1 MSNFPLQDAAEHL
14 AQQGRY
20 GDSMLVHMNP
30 IEVNAISKMSPT
42 GQLTINPQTGQPEAF
57 LPLLF
62 SMMAPSVMGALGAS
76 AMSPLVASAIG
87 SGLGTVAEGGSLQ
100 EGLSAGLMSGI
111 TGGLLK
117 NIGGGDIL
125 GGAGTEAATE
135 AAKTLP
141 DVSTLEKL
149 TEATGGTPYADIKDA
164 GLFSKLKTGFGNI
177 PSSMGLSQGM
187 IPDPAAGTGNIAA
200 DAMIPSAL
208 SRGQAFMGQ
217 AVPSLA
223 AGMVGE
229 MYVPE
234 DMGGF
239 EEEESPY
246 QYEGPYKPTEQRSMI
261 GQADPFASAFGGEQD
276 MIGGNVFPPGF
287 NMRYGGLVKRLEKG
301 GMPKAQQQIEESA
314 ATLATRAQ
322 DQRIRD
328 YQRSIM
334 AAPTVDPRRDAYQF
348 TGEEEFIPR
357 TDETIF
363 TGEEEF
369 VPRMDNIT
377 GPIHPSLVRGEGP
390 RMDAASLRE
399 FDEAL
404 SGGSGLLPSY
414 WGGEQPLQAP
424 TMGEMW
430 RESGRSFSEAI
441 PLNTKYNPLIYGARG
456 VSALFGK
463 GILEAMEA
471 IDESKRRKFEP
482 TDEELIKKYK

>member
-42 GQLTINPQTGQPEAF
+42 GQLTTNPQTGQPEAF

-117 NIGGGDIL
+117 GIGGSDIL
-125 GGAGTEAATE
+125 GGAGTDVATE
-135 AAKTLP
+135 AAKALP
-141 DVSTLEKL
+141 DVSTLGNL
-149 TEATGGTPYADIKDA
+149 TAATGGTPYADIKDA
-164 GLFSKLKTGFGNI
+164 GIFSKLKAGFGNI

-187 IPDPAAGTGNIAA
+187 VADPAAGAAA
-200 DAMIPSAL
+200 DAMVPSAL
-208 SRGQAFMGQ
+208 SQGQAFMGQ

-229 MYVPE
+229 MYVPQ

-246 QYEGPYKPTEQRSMI
+246 QYEGPYMPTEQRTMT
-261 GQADPFASAFGGEQD
+261 GPADPFASAFMGEQD

-287 NMRYGGLVKRLEKG
+287 NMRYGGLIKRLERG

-314 ATLATRAQ
+314 ATLARRAE

-328 YQRSIM
+328 YQQSIM
-334 AAPTVDPRRDAYQF
+334 AAPTVDPR
-348 TGEEEFIPR
+348 
-357 TDETIF
+357 
-363 TGEEEF
+363 
-369 VPRMDNIT
+369 MDNIT
-377 GPIHPSLVRGEGP
+377 GTLHPSLVGLGEGP
-390 RMDAASLRE
+390 RMDE
-399 FDEAL
+399 TI
-404 SGGSGLLPSY
+404 Y
-414 WGGEQPLQAP
+414 QAP
-424 TMGEMW
+424 SMGEIW
-430 RESGRSFSEAI
+430 DESGRGLSQAI
-441 PLNTKYNPLIYGARG
+441 PLNTKYNPLVYGARG
-456 VSALFGK
+456 LSTLFGK
-463 GILEAMEA
+463 GIAEAMEA
-471 IDESKRRKFEP
+471 VDEARARKIRE
-482 TDEELIKKYK
+482 

>member
-42 GQLTINPQTGQPEAF
+42 GQLTTNPQTGQPEAF

-117 NIGGGDIL
+117 GVGGGDIL
-125 GGAGTEAATE
+125 GGAGTDVATE
-135 AAKTLP
+135 AAKALP
-141 DVSTLEKL
+141 DVSTLGKL
-149 TEATGGTPYADIKDA
+149 TEATGGAVPAADA
-164 GLFSKLKTGFGNI
+164 GFFSKLKTGFGNI

-187 IPDPAAGTGNIAA
+187 IADPAAGTGAIAA
-200 DAMIPSAL
+200 DAMVPSAL

-246 QYEGPYKPTEQRSMI
+246 QYEGPYMPTEQRTMT
-261 GQADPFASAFGGEQD
+261 GPADPFASAFGGEQTMLEGD
-276 MIGGNVFPPGF
+276 VFPPGF
-287 NMRYGGLVKRLEKG
+287 NMRYGGLIKRLERG

-314 ATLATRAQ
+314 ATLARRAE

-328 YQRSIM
+328 YQQSIM
-334 AAPTVDPRRDAYQF
+334 AAPTVDPRIQE
-348 TGEEEFIPR
+348 TWQGIP
-357 TDETIF
+357 
-363 TGEEEF
+363 
-369 VPRMDNIT
+369 IT
-377 GPIHPSLVRGEGP
+377 GGTSFLSPEDWGKTWQGMPIE
-390 RMDAASLRE
+390 
-399 FDEAL
+399 
-404 SGGSGLLPSY
+404 GGSSFVAPEDRGKTWQGIPIPTS
-414 WGGEQPLQAP
+414 PPQAP
-424 TMGEMW
+424 SPYQAPSMGEIW
-430 RESGRSFSEAI
+430 DESGRGLSQAI
-441 PLNTKYNPLIYGARG
+441 PLNTKYNPLVYGARG
-456 VSALFGK
+456 LSTLFGK
-463 GILEAMEA
+463 GIAEAMEA
-471 IDESKRRKFEP
+471 VDEARARKIRE
-482 TDEELIKKYK
+482 

>member
-42 GQLTINPQTGQPEAF
+42 GQLTTNPQTGQPEAF

-117 NIGGGDIL
+117 GIGGGDIL
-125 GGAGTEAATE
+125 GGAGTDVATE
-135 AAKTLP
+135 AAKALP
-141 DVSTLEKL
+141 DVSTLGKL
-149 TEATGGTPYADIKDA
+149 TEATGGAVPATDA
-164 GLFSKLKTGFGNI
+164 GFFSKLKTGFGNI

-187 IPDPAAGTGNIAA
+187 IADPAAGTGAIAA
-200 DAMIPSAL
+200 DAMVPSAL

-223 AGMVGE
+223 SGMVGE
-229 MYVPE
+229 MYVPQ

-246 QYEGPYKPTEQRSMI
+246 QYEGPYMPTEQRTMT
-261 GQADPFASAFGGEQD
+261 GPADPFASAFMGEQD

-287 NMRYGGLVKRLEKG
+287 NMRYGGLIKRLERG

-314 ATLATRAQ
+314 ATLARRAE

-328 YQRSIM
+328 YQQSIM
-334 AAPTVDPRRDAYQF
+334 AAPTIDPRRDAYQ
-348 TGEEEFIPR
+348 
-357 TDETIF
+357 F

-377 GPIHPSLVRGEGP
+377 GTPHPSLVGLGEGP
-390 RMDAASLRE
+390 RMDE
-399 FDEAL
+399 TI
-404 SGGSGLLPSY
+404 Y
-414 WGGEQPLQAP
+414 QAP
-424 TMGEMW
+424 SMGEIW
-430 RESGRSFSEAI
+430 DESGRGLSQAI
-441 PLNTKYNPLIYGARG
+441 PLNTKYNPLVYGARG
-456 VSALFGK
+456 LSTLFGK
-463 GILEAMEA
+463 GIAEAMEA
-471 IDESKRRKFEP
+471 VDEARARKIRE
-482 TDEELIKKYK
+482 

>member
-30 IEVNAISKMSPT
+30 IEVNAISKLSPT
-42 GQLTINPQTGQPEAF
+42 GQLTTNPQTGQPEAF

-62 SMMAPSVMGALGAS
+62 SMMAPSLMGALGAS

-117 NIGGGDIL
+117 GVGGGDIL
-125 GGAGTEAATE
+125 GGAGTDVATE
-135 AAKTLP
+135 AAKALP
-141 DVSTLEKL
+141 DVSTLGKL
-149 TEATGGTPYADIKDA
+149 TEATGGAVPAADA
-164 GLFSKLKTGFGNI
+164 GFFSKLKTGFGNI

-187 IPDPAAGTGNIAA
+187 VPDATAGAAA
-200 DAMIPSAL
+200 DAMVPSAL

-223 AGMVGE
+223 SGMVGE
-229 MYVPE
+229 MYVPQ

-246 QYEGPYKPTEQRSMI
+246 QYEGPYMPTEQRTMT
-261 GQADPFASAFGGEQD
+261 GPADPFASAFMGEQD

-287 NMRYGGLVKRLEKG
+287 NMRYGGLIKRLERG

-314 ATLATRAQ
+314 ATLARRAE

-328 YQRSIM
+328 YQQSIM
-334 AAPTVDPRRDAYQF
+334 AAPTVDPR
-348 TGEEEFIPR
+348 
-357 TDETIF
+357 
-363 TGEEEF
+363 
-369 VPRMDNIT
+369 MDNIT
-377 GPIHPSLVRGEGP
+377 GTLHPSLVGLGEGP
-390 RMDAASLRE
+390 RMDEIIPTS
-399 FDEAL
+399 
-404 SGGSGLLPSY
+404 LPS
-414 WGGEQPLQAP
+414 GSALPQAP
-424 TMGEMW
+424 SPYQAPSMGEIW
-430 RESGRSFSEAI
+430 DESGRGLSQAI
-441 PLNTKYNPLIYGARG
+441 PLNTKYNPLVYGARG
-456 VSALFGK
+456 LNTLFGK
-463 GILEAMEA
+463 GIAEAMEA
-471 IDESKRRKFEP
+471 VDEARARKIRE
-482 TDEELIKKYK
+482 

>member
-30 IEVNAISKMSPT
+30 IEVDAISKMSPT
-42 GQLTINPQTGQPEAF
+42 GQLTTNPQTGQPEAF

-100 EGLSAGLMSGI
+100 EGLSAGLMSGV

-117 NIGGGDIL
+117 GIGGGELL
-125 GGAGTEAATE
+125 GGAPKEALAE
-135 AAKTLP
+135 GLKDP
-141 DVSTLEKL
+141 STLGEFMS
-149 TEATGGTPYADIKDA
+149 ATGATTPAEGA
-164 GLFSKLKTGFGNI
+164 GFFSKLKTGFGNI
-177 PSSMGLSQGM
+177 PQMTGMAGSGLEAGLAQ
-187 IPDPAAGTGNIAA
+187 PVTDAAGTQLSQV
-200 DAMIPSAL
+200 PAL
-208 SRGQAFMGQ
+208 TRGEAFMGQ

-223 AGMVGE
+223 SGMVGE
-229 MYVPE
+229 MYVPQ

-246 QYEGPYKPTEQRSMI
+246 QYEGPYMPTEQRTMI

-287 NMRYGGLVKRLEKG
+287 NMRYGGLIKRLERG

-314 ATLATRAQ
+314 ATLARRAE

-328 YQRSIM
+328 YQQSIM

-348 TGEEEFIPR
+348 TGEEEF
-357 TDETIF
+357 
-363 TGEEEF
+363 

-377 GPIHPSLVRGEGP
+377 GTPHPSLVRGEGP
-390 RMDAASLRE
+390 RMDNISSLRE
-399 FDEAL
+399 FEDVINE
-404 SGGSGLLPSY
+404 GPGLPPSY
-414 WGGEQPLQAP
+414 WGGDQPLQAP
-424 TMGEMW
+424 TMGEIW
-430 RESGRSFSEAI
+430 REGGRGLSKAI
-441 PLNTKYNPLIYGARG
+441 PLNTKYNPLVYGARG
-456 VSALFGK
+456 ASALFGK

-471 IDESKRRKFEP
+471 VDEARARKIRE
-482 TDEELIKKYK
+482 

>member
-42 GQLTINPQTGQPEAF
+42 GQLTTNPQTGQPEAF

-117 NIGGGDIL
+117 GIGGGDIL
-125 GGAGTEAATE
+125 GGAGTDVATE
-135 AAKTLP
+135 AAKALP
-141 DVSTLEKL
+141 DVSTLGKL
-149 TEATGGTPYADIKDA
+149 TEATGGAVPAADA
-164 GLFSKLKTGFGNI
+164 GFFSKLKTGFGNI

-187 IPDPAAGTGNIAA
+187 IADPAAGTGAIAA
-200 DAMIPSAL
+200 DAMVPSAL

-223 AGMVGE
+223 SGMVGE
-229 MYVPE
+229 MYVPQ

-246 QYEGPYKPTEQRSMI
+246 QYEGPYMPTEQRTMT
-261 GQADPFASAFGGEQD
+261 GPADPFASAFMGEQD

-287 NMRYGGLVKRLEKG
+287 NMRYGGLIKRLERG

-314 ATLATRAQ
+314 ATLARRAE

-328 YQRSIM
+328 YQQSIM
-334 AAPTVDPRRDAYQF
+334 AAPTIDPRRDAYQ
-348 TGEEEFIPR
+348 
-357 TDETIF
+357 F

-377 GPIHPSLVRGEGP
+377 GTPHPSLVGLGEGP
-390 RMDAASLRE
+390 RMDE
-399 FDEAL
+399 TI
-404 SGGSGLLPSY
+404 Y
-414 WGGEQPLQAP
+414 QAP
-424 TMGEMW
+424 SMGEIW
-430 RESGRSFSEAI
+430 DESGRGLSQAI
-441 PLNTKYNPLIYGARG
+441 PLNTKYNPLVYGARG
-456 VSALFGK
+456 LSTLFGK
-463 GILEAMEA
+463 GIAEAMEA
-471 IDESKRRKFEP
+471 VDEARARKIRE
-482 TDEELIKKYK
+482 